1 MLAVELMTPMELAQ
15 LLARRARQR
24 RLAQE
29 LTQQGLAQRAG
40 VTLGTLKR
48 FERTGQISLLSLLRI
63 AVALGVTSEF
73 EGLFPDPPLR
83 TLADL
88 EQRKQR
94 QRGRRT

>member
-1 MLAVELMTPMELAQ
+1 MLALELMTPMELSQ
-15 LLARRARQR
+15 LLAQRARQR

-63 AVALGVTSEF
+63 AAALGATSDF
-73 EGLFPDPPLR
+73 AGLFPAPPLR
-83 TLADL
+83 TLADV
-88 EQRKQR
+88 EHRQQR